1 MGKDLHKFYCKY
13 GPYLIIGILLCLLMI
28 SQYKMG
34 PVEETM
40 KDLGLPKATLSDS
53 LENYNSPN
61 TYVTRA
67 QASKGESI
75 TFLVRTY
82 KNSRRKSVG

>member
-1 MGKDLHKFYCKY
+1 
-13 GPYLIIGILLCLLMI
+13 
-28 SQYKMG
+28 
-34 PVEETM
+34 M

-82 KNSRRKSVG
+82 KKILGEKKCWIGF